1 MRELKGTQEFWG
13 HRPCLT
19 EGAGLGQQRAQLPVV
34 KVAMSPERAG
44 FSSSAAWR
52 HCTWGLSLSLS
63 SKPIMMIKELLESG
77 KSLRR
82 VCGV

>member
-1 MRELKGTQEFWG
+1 MGELKGTQEFWG

-19 EGAGLGQQRAQLPVV
+19 EGAGPGQQRAQLPVV
-34 KVAMSPERAG
+34 KVAMPPRAG
-44 FSSSAAWR
+44 FSSSAGWR
-52 HCTWGLSLSLS
+52 HCTWGLSLSPS
-63 SKPIMMIKELLESG
+63 SKLIMMIKELLESG